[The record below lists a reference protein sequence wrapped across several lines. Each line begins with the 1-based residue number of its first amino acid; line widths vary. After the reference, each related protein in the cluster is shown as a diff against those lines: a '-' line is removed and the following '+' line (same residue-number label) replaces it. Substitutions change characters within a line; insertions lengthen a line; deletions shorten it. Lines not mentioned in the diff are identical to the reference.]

1 MRIDRCVHALKKLP
15 AITALVQHLQNQAGI
30 FRQINKIHLFRK
42 FYARYLSAIL
52 YYIGEFLN
60 LFLLEKILDLSIAEF
75 VLRFLIEQSEQS
87 ACKQHQYQNI
97 KAYISRSVAL
107 RFQLITSF

>member
-52 YYIGEFLN
+52 YYIG
-60 LFLLEKILDLSIAEF
+60 
-75 VLRFLIEQSEQS
+75 VG
-87 ACKQHQYQNI
+87 I
-97 KAYISRSVAL
+97 KPPDKR
-107 RFQLITSF
+107 RK